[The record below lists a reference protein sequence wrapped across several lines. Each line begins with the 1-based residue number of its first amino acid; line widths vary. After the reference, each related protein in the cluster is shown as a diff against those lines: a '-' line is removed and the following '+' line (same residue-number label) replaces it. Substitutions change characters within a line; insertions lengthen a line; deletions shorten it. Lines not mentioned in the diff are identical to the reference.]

1 MPNAKDATI
10 ELRHFGISE
19 FGIRHLSLT
28 RVLLISTYD
37 LGRQPFGLASPA
49 AWLRGAGHLVDC
61 VDLTRTKLSE
71 ETVRGAALAAFYLP
85 MHTATRLALAVMDRV
100 RALNPSAHICAY
112 GLYAPLNADILREH
126 GVQTILGPEFE
137 ADLTQLATAP
147 PPVGPPPVG
156 PPPVGPTFRSG

>member
-10 ELRHFGISE
+10 ELRHFGISA

-61 VDLTRTKLSE
+61 VDLTRTRLSE
-71 ETVRGAALAAFYLP
+71 ETVKWAALVAFYLP
-85 MHTATRLALAVMDRV
+85 RRMATRLALAGTDRV
-100 RALNPSAHICAY
+100 PALKVPAQIRST
-112 GLYAPLNADILREH
+112 GVYAP
-126 GVQTILGPEFE
+126 
-137 ADLTQLATAP
+137 
-147 PPVGPPPVG
+147 
-156 PPPVGPTFRSG
+156 PTDPLYHKHAHQPIH